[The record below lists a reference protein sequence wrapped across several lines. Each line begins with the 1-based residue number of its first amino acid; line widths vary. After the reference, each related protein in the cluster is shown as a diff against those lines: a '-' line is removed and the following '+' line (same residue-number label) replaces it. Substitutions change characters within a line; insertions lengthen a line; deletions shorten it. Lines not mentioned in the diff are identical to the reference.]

1 MPYTPAWQHPE
12 WTQAGAGNPPGTTP
26 PAPGTPPAAGA
37 NSATPPVPPTQ
48 MPGFQPGQ
56 GATPGQMQPWSSWM
70 TAGGANPA
78 GWQSLGGGPDLGF
91 LQNFQNLMN
100 GGANPTSVNAT
111 SANQMFGNTQPYV
124 DSSYQQATRQLDP
137 QVAAQNAQFEQ
148 QMVNQGIAPGS
159 AAYDQ
164 AKSQMGMQQS
174 DQYAQARAAAQQQGL
189 AAQGQAF
196 GQGLSQSQLAN
207 TLAGQLLGAQ
217 TGIANQQLGGNAS
230 IMNQLLGGNSGIAQ
244 QIIGGNAQMGSAA
257 SSAGAS
263 RYAAGLNNQLGMAQ
277 LGQQGQQQDFSNL
290 MQLLGMGSG
299 MTQYNNGLQQQQF
312 GNANQML
319 GYIPQGGGGQIDVTG
334 PYNSQYNGQMAN
346 YGIDQQNANST
357 NQAAMSAAMMMMMLC
372 DRNAKERIGEF
383 AVSGTEIVRQL
394 PVDVWRYK
402 GENDPHVGTYAQD
415 FNKAAGLP
423 ENTHIKIVDMLGVLL
438 KATQELIA
446 KTERIESRLS
456 VAGVA

>member
-1 MPYTPAWQHPE
+1 
-12 WTQAGAGNPPGTTP
+12 
-26 PAPGTPPAAGA
+26 
-37 NSATPPVPPTQ
+37 
-48 MPGFQPGQ
+48 
-56 GATPGQMQPWSSWM
+56 MQPWSSWM

-78 GWQSLGGGPDLGF
+78 GWQSLGGGPDLSF
-91 LQNFQNLMN
+91 LQNFQNLM
-100 GGANPTSVNAT
+100 GQGASPNSVSAT
-111 SANQMFGNTQPYV
+111 SANQMFGSTQPYV
-124 DSSYQQATRQLDP
+124 DASYQQATRELDP
-137 QVAAQNAQFEQ
+137 QVQAQNAQFEQ

-164 AKSQMGMQQS
+164 AKQQMGMQQS
-174 DQYAQARAAAQQQGL
+174 DQYAQARAQAQQQGL

-244 QIIGGNAQMGSAA
+244 QLIGGNAQLGSANA
-257 SSAGAS
+257 SAGAT
-263 RYAAGLNNQLGMAQ
+263 RYSAGLNNQLGMAQ
-277 LGQQGQQQDFSNL
+277 LAQQGQQQDFGNL

-299 MTQYNNGLQQQQF
+299 ATQYNNGLLNQQQQ
-312 GNANQML
+312 NAMSFFP
-319 GYIPQGGGGQIDVTG
+319 YMPSGGGSSIDVMG
-334 PYNSQYNGQMAN
+334 PYNNQYNGQ
-346 YGIDQQNANST
+346 QQNWNVANQQANQE
-357 NQAAMSAAMMMMMLC
+357 NQAAMSAAMLMLLC

-423 ENTHIKIVDMLGVLL
+423 DNTHIKIVDMLGVLL
-438 KATQELIA
+438 KATQELIT
-446 KTERIESRLS
+446 KTERIEHRLS
-456 VAGVA
+456 IAGVA